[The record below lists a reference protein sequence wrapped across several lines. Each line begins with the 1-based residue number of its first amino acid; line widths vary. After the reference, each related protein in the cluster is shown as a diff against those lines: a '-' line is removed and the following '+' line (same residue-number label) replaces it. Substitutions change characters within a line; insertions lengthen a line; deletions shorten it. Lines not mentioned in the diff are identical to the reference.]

1 MNVQDFDIFKKIPI
15 LKTERLILRKIEKG
29 DLDDIFEYSSDPE
42 ISKYL
47 LWSKHENKRVTKRYL
62 TDVLKKYK
70 NGQFYDWAI
79 ELDGKMI
86 GICGFSRIDVLNDTA
101 EAGYIVARPYQGKG
115 IASEALNAVL
125 KFGFE
130 TLRLN
135 VIKCIAFEENA
146 ASLAVMKK
154 CGMKVERIVKNHT
167 FQKGTVK
174 NAVIASITKDEIL

>member
-1 MNVQDFDIFKKIPI
+1 MNVQDFDIFKKIPS
-15 LKTERLILRKIEKG
+15 LKTERLILRKIEKS

-62 TDVLKKYK
+62 SDVLKKYK
-70 NGQFYDWAI
+70 SGQFYDWAI
-79 ELDGKMI
+79 DLDGKMI

-115 IASEALNAVL
+115 IASEALKAVL
-125 KFGFE
+125 EFGFK

-135 VIKCIAFEENA
+135 VIKCISFEENT
-146 ASLAVMKK
+146 ASRSVMKK
-154 CGMKVERIVKNHT
+154 CGMKEEGIIKNHA
-167 FQKGTVK
+167 FQNGTVK
-174 NAVIASITKDEIL
+174 NAVVASITKEEMR